1 MKHKNTITIL
11 SLLIVLF
18 ATLATTI
25 GIFSQAGT
33 REYEYES
40 IHGQKIIIYGKGIY
54 QYMSSDAAIQGIAQ
68 DYITLFL
75 AIPLL
80 LIGIFWSRK
89 NSLRGL
95 FLLSGT
101 LGYFLLT
108 YLFYLAM
115 AMYNALFIVYV
126 LLLGTSFFAFIL
138 TLFSYEFEQIKYTLV
153 SEKILRY
160 AGIFLMI
167 NSILVSFSWL
177 SVIIPPL
184 LDGSIIPAQ
193 VEHYTTLIVQGFDLA
208 LFLPMS
214 FICGLL
220 ALRQENYG
228 YVFTTIYIIFLSIL
242 MTALTS
248 KICFIAN
255 AGGNIIP
262 IVFIIPTINI
272 IAIIFSILLL
282 KNMKNISPP
291 PTPLNPLVTGGRKG

>member
-1 MKHKNTITIL
+1 M
-11 SLLIVLF
+11 
-18 ATLATTI
+18 

-33 REYEYES
+33 GEYEYES

-54 QYMSSDAAIQGIAQ
+54 QYMSADFAIQGIAQ

-80 LIGIFWSRK
+80 LIGLFWSRK

-115 AMYNALFIVYV
+115 AMYNGLFIVYV

-138 TLFSYEFEQIKYTLV
+138 TLFSYEFAQIKDTVV

-167 NSILVSFSWL
+167 NSILVAFSWL

-193 VEHYTTLIVQGFDLA
+193 VDHYTTLIVQGFDLA

-220 ALRQENYG
+220 ALRKENYG
-228 YVFTTIYIIFLSIL
+228 YVLTTIYIIFLSIL

-248 KICFIAN
+248 KIFFIAN

-262 IVFIIPTINI
+262 VVFIIPTINL

-282 KNMKNISPP
+282 KNLKNTVASP
-291 PTPLNPLVTGGRKG
+291 N